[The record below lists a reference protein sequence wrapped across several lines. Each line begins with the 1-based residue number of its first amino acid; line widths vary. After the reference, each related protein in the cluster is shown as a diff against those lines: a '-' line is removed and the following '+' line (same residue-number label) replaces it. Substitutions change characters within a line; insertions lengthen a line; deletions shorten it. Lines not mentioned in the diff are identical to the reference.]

1 MYGGGRTEKNVIKGE
16 EWMKRVGKRNFEK
29 GRVF

>member
-16 EWMKRVGKRNFEK
+16 EWKEQESEILKKEGYFE
-29 GRVF
+29 